1 MARPPLK
8 GSSAKGPQSRAAPP
22 RLVPPKRT
30 GIPAAPPARRDGGR
44 RPQITTFEQLL
55 VDGIKKGQIP
65 ARSLEA
71 RKWFRQKAA
80 RIKLEPGSLMEQDT
94 RKLVGY
100 PKIGRMYLF
109 QYDPK
114 HKATLPYYDTFPLI
128 FPIDKAKGGFLGINL
143 HYLPPIL
150 RAKLMDALYDLTV
163 MPGKPYDERTY
174 LDLSYQILKKAAKYK
189 AFEPCIKHYLA
200 THVRSRFM
208 MIDAVEWD
216 IGLAL
221 PLARFK
227 KATQETVWRDARE
240 IING

>member
-1 MARPPLK
+1 M
-8 GSSAKGPQSRAAPP
+8 AKGPRKSTTANSPRVNPP
-22 RLVPPKRT
+22 RLSPPRRT
-30 GIPAAPPARRDGGR
+30 GIPAPPPDRRNDGR

-55 VDGIKKGQIP
+55 VDGLKKGQIP
-65 ARSLEA
+65 ARSREA
-71 RKWFRQKAA
+71 RMWFRNKAA
-80 RIKLEPGSLMEQDT
+80 RIKAEPGSLMEQDS

-128 FPIDKAKGGFLGINL
+128 FPIEPAKGGFLGINL
-143 HYLPPIL
+143 HYLPPVI

-163 MPGKPYDERTY
+163 MPGKPYDEKTY
-174 LDLSYQILKKAAKYK
+174 LGLSYQLLKKAAKYK
-189 AFEPCIKHYLA
+189 AFAPCIKHYLA
-200 THVRSRFM
+200 PHVRSRFM
-208 MIDAVEWD
+208 LVDAVEWD
-216 IGLAL
+216 IAMML

-227 KATQETVWRDARE
+227 KASQETVWRDSRE